1 MTTPQNRQLSDDELE
16 LLSAYIDNQLA
27 AADRGALEQRLG
39 RDPALRV
46 ALDELRGTVAL
57 LHELAPLPPP
67 RSFALD
73 PAAFAPRPAPL
84 FGWLRLGATL
94 ASVLLAITFAVE
106 FASMG
111 IAPASAPMTG
121 GGAPA
126 AAAPTA
132 AMAES
137 QRSAQFVTPAP
148 DALSAPAAAP
158 APAAAATAAPAAEPT
173 AAPAAAEMAAE
184 PTMSTKAA
192 EATAAPAAP
201 EAPAAGAAAPT
212 PSTEATVLA
221 LESADTSAPATPA
234 AQPTR
239 GLAQEPGYSAP
250 PAEAPAG
257 GNIAQPTNAPIAASG
272 SNSPDTDQLESSVPP
287 EARGPAPQPAIQPI
301 RLIQFSLAGL
311 ALLLGLGALW
321 VRRRGR

>member
-27 AADRGALEQRLG
+27 ATDRGALEQRLG
-39 RDPALRV
+39 RDPALRT
-46 ALDELRGTVAL
+46 ALDELRGTVGL
-57 LHELAPLPPP
+57 LHELTPLPPP

-73 PAAFAPRPAPL
+73 PVAFAPRPAPL

-111 IAPASAPMTG
+111 GVPASAPLATG

-132 AMAES
+132 AAAA
-137 QRSAQFVTPAP
+137 QRQAQLVTVAP
-148 DALSAPAAAP
+148 DTLSAPAAAP
-158 APAAAATAAPAAEPT
+158 APAAAATAAPAA
-173 AAPAAAEMAAE
+173 AEMAAE
-184 PTMSTKAA
+184 PTASTKAA

-212 PSTEATVLA
+212 PSAEATVLA
-221 LESADTSAPATPA
+221 LESADTSVSATPA
-234 AQPTR
+234 AQPTL
-239 GLAQEPGYSAP
+239 GLAQEPAYSAP
-250 PAEAPAG
+250 LEQAPAT
-257 GNIAQPTNAPIAASG
+257 GNIAPPTSAPIAASD

-287 EARGPAPQPAIQPI
+287 EAREPAPQPAIQPI

>member
-27 AADRGALEQRLG
+27 AADRGALELRLG

-46 ALDELRGTVAL
+46 ALDELRGTVTL
-57 LHELAPLPPP
+57 LHNLPPLPPP

-111 IAPASAPMTG
+111 ITPASAPLATG
-121 GGAPA
+121 GRAPA

-137 QRSAQFVTPAP
+137 QRSAQFVTAAP

-158 APAAAATAAPAAEPT
+158 APAAAAT

-212 PSTEATVLA
+212 PSTEATVPA

-250 PAEAPAG
+250 PAEAPAV
-257 GNIAQPTNAPIAASG
+257 GNSAPPTSAPIAASG

-287 EARGPAPQPAIQPI
+287 EARGPTPQPAIQPI